1 MDNKAYKIKKGLER
15 TGREVFLA
23 DGEWRS
29 QPFYAV
35 LEPKWRSYKTD
46 FESVRTEIGR
56 VNADYYTYTGP
67 FNHNIMTLSDSAC
80 LYSDGVKYIFKK
92 KETVRVKNEV
102 LYYTGILRRVWED
115 SDD

>member
-1 MDNKAYKIKKGLER
+1 MNKAYKIKKGLEL

-46 FESVRTEIGR
+46 FESSRTEIGS
-56 VNADYYTYTGP
+56 VSADYYIYTGP
-67 FNHNIMTLSDSAC
+67 FNHNILLLSENAC
-80 LYSDGVKYIFKK
+80 LYEDGVKYIFKK
-92 KETVRVKNEV
+92 REAVKFKNET
-102 LYYTGILRRVWED
+102 LYYTAVLRRVWEESND
-115 SDD
+115 